1 MEAEELIDTLP
12 DTPLKD
18 RQTIGDTMGN
28 VNANRRPAGWHPTT
42 GEGRANFDTLRNA
55 RVEAQVDTLAEKV
68 PNAKA
73 KTPLKT
79 LSDIKIKAL
88 NERLADTLAE
98 AEAELLADTSRYV
111 EAVAHVETLHNDLV
125 EAED

>member
-1 MEAEELIDTLP
+1 MFQDFSFPKSWIQDS
-12 DTPLKD
+12 
-18 RQTIGDTMGN
+18 
-28 VNANRRPAGWHPTT
+28 
-42 GEGRANFDTLRNA
+42 LRNA
-55 RVEAQVDTLAEKV
+55 RVEAQVDTVAEKV
-68 PNAKA
+68 PKAKA

-79 LSDIKIKAL
+79 LSDIKIKVL

-111 EAVAHVETLHNDLV
+111 EAVAHVETLHNNLV